1 MNKLNALAL
10 ALLMT
15 VSINVFAD
23 ELSLPNTTNVN
34 GTTYNSGVE
43 GVAEQHGYAYPND
56 VIVDGVKYPAGTK
69 FHVIKMTDGT
79 WVPVS
84 TEGGGLF
91 AVGGAV
97 GGLSTVT
104 IVTGLVIIGG
114 LAAFS
119 ASNNGN
125 APTTTVTQ

>member
-23 ELSLPNTTNVN
+23 ENTLPQTTNVN
-34 GTTYNSGVE
+34 GTTYNAGDQ
-43 GVAEQHGYAYPND
+43 GKAHQHGYKYPNA
-56 VIVDGVKYPAGTK
+56 VEINGHTYAAGTEFDVVQMK
-69 FHVIKMTDGT
+69 DGT

-91 AVGGAV
+91 ATGAAV
-97 GGLSTVT
+97 GTLSAVT
-104 IVTGLVIIGG
+104 IVTGLVVLGG
-114 LAAFS
+114 LAVFS
-119 ASNNGN
+119 ASNNGS
-125 APTTTVTQ
+125 TTTVTQ

>member
-23 ELSLPNTTNVN
+23 ENTLPNTTNVN
-34 GTTYNSGVE
+34 GTTYNAGDQ
-43 GVAEQHGYAYPND
+43 GVAHQQGYEYNHD
-56 VIVDGVKYPAGTK
+56 VTIDGHTYPAGTK
-69 FHVIKMTDGT
+69 FNVVQMKDGT

-91 AVGGAV
+91 ATGAAI
-97 GGLSTVT
+97 GTLSTVT
-104 IVTGLVIIGG
+104 IVTGLIVLGG

-119 ASNNGN
+119 ASNNGS
-125 APTTTVTQ
+125 TTTVTQ

>member
-23 ELSLPNTTNVN
+23 ENTLPNTTNVN
-34 GTTYNSGVE
+34 GTTYNAGDQ
-43 GVAEQHGYAYPND
+43 GVAHQHGYKYDHD
-56 VIVDGVKYPAGTK
+56 VTINGHPYPAGTEFDVVQMK
-69 FHVIKMTDGT
+69 DGT

-91 AVGGAV
+91 ATGAAI
-97 GGLSTVT
+97 GTLSTVT
-104 IVTGLVIIGG
+104 IVTGLVVLGG

-119 ASNNGN
+119 ASNNGS
-125 APTTTVTQ
+125 TTTVTQ